1 MRRARLPA
9 GVVPDLVIG
18 HGRLTGP
25 AARAQT
31 EDHFG
36 GVPRRLHFLHV
47 EPDRNEWFKDGRGHD
62 LGARA
67 EERTLLELELA
78 RGAWRIL
85 PVGPR
90 LESMVERE
98 RGVPAYQDLPPTL
111 RIDPG
116 FDTGRPGPHPPPA
129 GVPQILL
136 MGRMADDEGKG
147 LNIACR
153 ALGRAVPE
161 RSAFGRWELLVRG
174 AAEGTSQAVRAE
186 VEALV
191 DNPAVEVTVR
201 PYTPDPARI
210 AADLARASLVLMP
223 SRAESFG
230 LVGAE
235 AVGDA
240 VPALVSGRSGLGI
253 MLAGLLPARWA
264 EQVVVDVAGQ
274 PARIEEDVARW
285 AARIGQVMY
294 DLPTSFRRAAE
305 LRRHL
310 VEQAV
315 TWADVAR
322 RVLALADG

>member
-9 GVVPDLVIG
+9 GVVPDLVVG

-253 MLAGLLPARWA
+253 MLAELLPARWA